1 MIASAAQIAYIL
13 VLPSPLDLNSIWRS
27 VVCGQVVQVASILIS
42 TIPFLKPFMVSLD
55 SGLFSARPV
64 GMVGASSFAST
75 KATGDRLSY
84 IKIGGGQGRNPS
96 VISDVER
103 SIWVKKEVTVKRD
116 PSIELVQVHDK
127 TAGGYIC

>member
-1 MIASAAQIAYIL
+1 MIASAAQIAYTL
-13 VLPSPLDLNSIWRS
+13 VLPCPLNLNTIWRS
-27 VVCGQVVQVASILIS
+27 VVCGQVVQVASILTS

-84 IKIGGGQGRNPS
+84 IEIGGGQGRNPS
-96 VISDVER
+96 VISDVEH
-103 SIWVKKEVTVKRD
+103 SIWVRKEVIVKRD

-127 TAGGYIC
+127 TAGGYVC